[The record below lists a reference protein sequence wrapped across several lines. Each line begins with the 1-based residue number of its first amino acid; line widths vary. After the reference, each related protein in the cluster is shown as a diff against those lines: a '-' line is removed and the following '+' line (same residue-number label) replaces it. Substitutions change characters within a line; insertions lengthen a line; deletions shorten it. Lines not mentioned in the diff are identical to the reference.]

1 MKRIVL
7 ISHRNPPDADLIS
20 LLSGVFPDCRIEC
33 LHVKGGARPDGR
45 KGGIRGQGEPDEH

>member
-7 ISHRNPPDADLIS
+7 ISHRNPPDANLIS

-33 LHVKGGARPDGR
+33 LHVKGGTRPDGR
-45 KGGIRGQGEPDEH
+45 EGGIRGQGEPDEH